1 MARAVLTGRAVPCRP
16 ADGKRRY
23 MLGAKPG
30 IRVTAEELRG
40 EVARVAP
47 AGLNAGAILP
57 LGRAEFRGAR
67 M

>member
-1 MARAVLTGRAVPCRP
+1 MAPRGPHGPRGAMPSGGRHVKMRAWRQAR
-16 ADGKRRY
+16 
-23 MLGAKPG
+23 
-30 IRVTAEELRG
+30 RVTAEELRG

-47 AGLNAGAILP
+47 FVLNAGAILP